1 MMRCYDVAV
10 RTTVNVDD
18 DVLEAARSIARA
30 EGRGVGAVISELAR
44 RGLTPARTRVDAEDG
59 FPVFQV
65 PDDAPPITDAMVR
78 AALDED

>member
-1 MMRCYDVAV
+1 M

-18 DVLEAARSIARA
+18 DVLDAARSIARS
-30 EGRGVGAVISELAR
+30 EGRGIGAVISELAR
-44 RGLTPARTRVDAEDG
+44 RGLTPTTVRVSVEDG
-59 FPVFQV
+59 FPVFSI

>member
-1 MMRCYDVAV
+1 MRCYDVMM

-18 DVLEAARSIARA
+18 DVLAAAKSIARA

-44 RGLTPARTRVDAEDG
+44 RGLSPTAVRVGVEDG
-59 FPVFQV
+59 FPVFSV
-65 PDDAPPITDAMVR
+65 ADDAPPITDAMVR

>member
-1 MMRCYDVAV
+1 MRCYDVAV

-18 DVLEAARSIARA
+18 DVLDAAKSIARA

-44 RGLTPARTRVDAEDG
+44 RGLAPTATRVSAEDG
-59 FPVFQV
+59 FPIFSV
-65 PDDAPPITDAMVR
+65 PADAPPITDAMVR

>member
-1 MMRCYDVAV
+1 MRCYDVSV

-18 DVLEAARSIARA
+18 DVLEAAKSIART

-44 RGLTPARTRVDAEDG
+44 RGLTPTHIRVSAEDG
-59 FPVFQV
+59 FPVFAV

>member
-1 MMRCYDVAV
+1 M

-18 DVLEAARSIARA
+18 DVLEAAKSIARA

-44 RGLTPARTRVDAEDG
+44 RGLTPATLRVGVEDG
-59 FPVFQV
+59 FPVFSV
-65 PDDAPPITDAMVR
+65 PDDAPPITDATVR